1 MFFRGNG
8 GQSRG
13 VSGFRQGALPLG
25 SPPGTGSLD
34 RHLLDL
40 AAVDPRFPTDRIQGR
55 PPSVEVQAAQG
66 DSGPPGGARGK
77 ASYLAILLLAA
88 CQSTPNTGPEAWW
101 HDAVGGKIAQQRPPA
116 PGEKDPYPNLATVP
130 AKPPP
135 ADTAAWNKVTSA
147 LIMDRIAANQAAALA
162 PIPPARPTGVPP
174 ARPTV
179 APAPADGP
187 SMSLSALTAPPP
199 AAPPPVAPPPAAPPP
214 ARTAAPPPAAPIAR
228 PPIPA
233 GPKIST
239 ALPAL
244 PVREP
249 PRPNIAPGPPPP
261 LVPATAAAPPPA
273 LRAANEITVDFSP
286 RSFALTDAALAQ
298 IRAIAEA
305 HGELGIAVVG
315 YGDARTSD
323 ALAQAAAL
331 DLGLSRAQALATAL
345 AARGVPAREI
355 RVAAQAA
362 GRGASLRL
370 LQ

>member
-13 VSGFRQGALPLG
+13 VSGFRQGALLLG

-40 AAVDPRFPTDRIQGR
+40 AAVDPRFPTDAIQR
-55 PPSVEVQAAQG
+55 LPPLVEVQEAQG

-77 ASYLAILLLAA
+77 APYLAILLLAA

-162 PIPPARPTGVPP
+162 PIPPARPTVVPP

-199 AAPPPVAPPPAAPPP
+199 AAPPNPRTTTPPPPV
-214 ARTAAPPPAAPIAR
+214 AAPIAR
-228 PPIPA
+228 PPIPT

-239 ALPAL
+239 ALPALPAL

-273 LRAANEITVDFSP
+273 LRAANDITVDFSP